1 MIDEAFNN
9 PSKRVQYLPNFM
21 NVFSEAQKAAY
32 VERSSLV
39 LKAEVQAQCQKLTEK
54 DPSALGK
61 YRWIKAIATHS
72 MRDYLKAASN
82 ILKKSTRNT
91 SIKSK
96 NRMMND

>member
-39 LKAEVQAQCQKLTEK
+39 LKAEV
-54 DPSALGK
+54 
-61 YRWIKAIATHS
+61 
-72 MRDYLKAASN
+72 
-82 ILKKSTRNT
+82 
-91 SIKSK
+91 
-96 NRMMND
+96 